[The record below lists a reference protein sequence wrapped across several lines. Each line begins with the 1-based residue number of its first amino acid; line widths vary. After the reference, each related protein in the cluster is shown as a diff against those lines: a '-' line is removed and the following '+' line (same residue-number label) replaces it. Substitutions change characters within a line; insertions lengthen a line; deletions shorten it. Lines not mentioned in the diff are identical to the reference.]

1 MARWENLRVCDV
13 VTKIKDEQMVLPVIQ
28 RRLVWNEGKMILLFD
43 SLLKGNS
50 FGSII
55 CIDEETQSKP
65 LFAYRKFTNDG
76 NPTKAIEYSS
86 VKQSHKLIVDGQQRL
101 QSFYIGLT
109 GTYEGKQ
116 MYFDLYSD
124 FANSEYDFNFAQ
136 SLDQLPKKNADK
148 PIQECFWYSVQ
159 ELYYRLKDTND
170 AEQVS
175 EEIIA

>member
-1 MARWENLRVCDV
+1 MARWESLRICDV
-13 VTKIKDEQMVLPVIQ
+13 ITKINDEQMVLPVIQ

-55 CIDEETQSKP
+55 CIDEEKQSIP
-65 LFAYRKFTNDG
+65 LFAYRKFTSDG
-76 NPTKAIEYSS
+76 YPTQAIEYEH

-101 QSFYIGLT
+101 QSFYIGLI

-124 FANSEYDFNFAQ
+124 FANSEYDFNFAENIA
-136 SLDQLPKKNADK
+136 QLPKKMQIN
-148 PIQECFWYSVQ
+148 Q
-159 ELYYRLKDTND
+159 
-170 AEQVS
+170 
-175 EEIIA
+175 